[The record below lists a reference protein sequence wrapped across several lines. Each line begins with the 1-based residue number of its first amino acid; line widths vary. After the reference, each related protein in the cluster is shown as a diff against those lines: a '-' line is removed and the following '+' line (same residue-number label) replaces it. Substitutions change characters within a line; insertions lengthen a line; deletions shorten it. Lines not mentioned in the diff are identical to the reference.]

1 MSKPEITSVKINGV
15 EVENLDYDQDRISFI
30 EQSEYV
36 PVKSIKAKNSRVTLD
51 IGDSFTPEVTVS
63 PANATYHDYVEY
75 SYDSSILKQNED
87 GSFTAIQSGGTNMCI
102 NSDGVSECVYVT
114 VNEMPVKE
122 ITSESK
128 KYSGTVG
135 NIVTIKLQ
143 AKPIESI
150 ATINWSYNDSVKLV
164 QSTDNGRTC
173 VFELTKTGSTTVTA
187 YYNNAKC
194 EIPIEIF
201 KDEAYVELSQ
211 DIVTMYADE
220 TYTADAQIRNETSN
234 QKRNIQWTSSNTAVA
249 TVNSDGTITAVGNG
263 YAVVSAS
270 LEKSNQKASIIVLVN
285 SSNTSH
291 ELGDV
296 NMDGKVTAVDAM
308 LTLKLALIDNPTDAI
323 TGLADVN
330 GDGKITA
337 VDAMRI
343 LQYATGEITQ
353 FK

>member
-1 MSKPEITSVKINGV
+1 
-15 EVENLDYDQDRISFI
+15 
-30 EQSEYV
+30 
-36 PVKSIKAKNSRVTLD
+36 
-51 IGDSFTPEVTVS
+51 
-63 PANATYHDYVEY
+63 
-75 SYDSSILKQNED
+75 
-87 GSFTAIQSGGTNMCI
+87 
-102 NSDGVSECVYVT
+102 
-114 VNEMPVKE
+114 
-122 ITSESK
+122 
-128 KYSGTVG
+128 
-135 NIVTIKLQ
+135 
-143 AKPIESI
+143 
-150 ATINWSYNDSVKLV
+150 
-164 QSTDNGRTC
+164 
-173 VFELTKTGSTTVTA
+173 
-187 YYNNAKC
+187 
-194 EIPIEIF
+194 
-201 KDEAYVELSQ
+201 
-211 DIVTMYADE
+211 MYADE

-270 LEKSNQKASIIVLVN
+270 LEKSNQKAGIIVLVN
-285 SSNTSH
+285 SSDTSY

-296 NMDGKVTAVDAM
+296 NMDGRVTAVDAM

>member
-1 MSKPEITSVKINGV
+1 MEFG
-15 EVENLDYDQDRISFI
+15 
-30 EQSEYV
+30 
-36 PVKSIKAKNSRVTLD
+36 
-51 IGDSFTPEVTVS
+51 
-63 PANATYHDYVEY
+63 
-75 SYDSSILKQNED
+75 
-87 GSFTAIQSGGTNMCI
+87 
-102 NSDGVSECVYVT
+102 
-114 VNEMPVKE
+114 
-122 ITSESK
+122 
-128 KYSGTVG
+128 
-135 NIVTIKLQ
+135 
-143 AKPIESI
+143 
-150 ATINWSYNDSVKLV
+150 
-164 QSTDNGRTC
+164 
-173 VFELTKTGSTTVTA
+173 
-187 YYNNAKC
+187 
-194 EIPIEIF
+194 
-201 KDEAYVELSQ
+201 Q

-234 QKRNIQWTSSNTAVA
+234 QKRNIQWTSSNAAVA

-285 SSNTSH
+285 SSATSY